1 MRTGVERRL
10 GAEAFA
16 SSEPGVRPAHSH
28 EVNQKN
34 KPASVV
40 FRMISTGGFVVHPT
54 PFPLNAGLQWPP
66 PYDGPTGQTGECETP
81 CGNWGAVP
89 LPSLCTPLAP
99 KPG

>member
-16 SSEPGVRPAHSH
+16 SSEPGVRSAHSH

-40 FRMISTGGFVVHPT
+40 FRMISTGGFVVHLT
-54 PFPLNAGLQWPP
+54 PAPLSAGLEWLLRD
-66 PYDGPTGQTGECETP
+66 DGPTGPTGDCERP
-81 CGNWGAVP
+81 FEIGASIP
-89 LPSLCTPLAP
+89 LPSLCTPLSP
-99 KPG
+99 R